1 MSCANLVNK
10 SGKALT
16 DCKAVSSQVK
26 VKAIPIDQLK
36 TFMSENKKFE
46 EQCYKR
52 AMMYLVNIFSQLAP
66 YLSKMEE
73 IQLNEFVQDSEYL
86 SSKDLQVGRMLTF
99 PNGGY
104 VFQGK
109 VATQYEAS

>member
-1 MSCANLVNK
+1 LYRCDDKTEYLYVILSGTVEEKITLNYEILQGIGSIMSCANLVNK

-52 AMMYLVNIFSQLAP
+52 AMMYLVNIFS
-66 YLSKMEE
+66 
-73 IQLNEFVQDSEYL
+73 
-86 SSKDLQVGRMLTF
+86 
-99 PNGGY
+99 
-104 VFQGK
+104 
-109 VATQYEAS
+109 